1 MEDKEMFWTILWIAL
16 GVTCLYLAGRILTK
30 VDVAKLGKYSSRFLA
45 VFLAFLGYYGVT
57 ALSNIVPQL
66 TLNPV
71 RFELF
76 KYAVPIAGAVALI
89 YYGWKVHENWKTE
102 INSLVQSS
110 IQLLAIVVLAAFARF
125 FFSL

>member
-71 RFELF
+71 RFEFF
-76 KYAVPIAGAVALI
+76 KFLPRFRIIPLVKQSQTLPI
-89 YYGWKVHENWKTE
+89 K
-102 INSLVQSS
+102 SLGGSFHGFDPFPRS
-110 IQLLAIVVLAAFARF
+110 
-125 FFSL
+125 